1 MKIPAAVFWVVL
13 VLALLELRSEVKLL
27 AQHFTWTGLFY
38 AVVHHSLACL
48 SVMLSPRWLVSS
60 SRHSGGGFP

>member
-27 AQHFTWTGLFY
+27 AQHFTWTGCFMPWCTTSWP
-38 AVVHHSLACL
+38 A
-48 SVMLSPRWLVSS
+48 
-60 SRHSGGGFP
+60 

>member
-13 VLALLELRSEVKLL
+13 VLALLELRSEMKLL

-38 AVVHHSLACL
+38 AVVHHKLACL
-48 SVMLSPRWLVSS
+48 IVVLSPWWLVSS